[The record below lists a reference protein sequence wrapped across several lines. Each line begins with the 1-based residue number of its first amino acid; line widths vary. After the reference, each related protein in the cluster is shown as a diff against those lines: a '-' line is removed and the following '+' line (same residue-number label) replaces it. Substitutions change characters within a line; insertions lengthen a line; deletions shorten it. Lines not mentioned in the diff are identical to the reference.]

1 MNKVE
6 KKQADT
12 RQNTGDVP
20 TIPEKLIPLLAGL
33 SAEERRSALLA
44 VKVYG
49 ETAVD
54 ILVPL
59 LNAGKRT
66 RMRRRSDKQT
76 DGRRRVL
83 VGARVPREFAQ
94 ACRKEANERG
104 VSLYAWVV
112 MALREALC
120 AGQWEE
126 TDDADPFYGW

>member
-1 MNKVE
+1 MEE
-6 KKQADT
+6 KKANA
-12 RQNTGDVP
+12 RENTSDVP
-20 TIPEKLIPLLAGL
+20 TIPKGLMPLLAGL

-54 ILVPL
+54 ILVPV

-83 VGARVPREFAQ
+83 VGARVPRVFAQ
-94 ACRKEANERG
+94 ACRKEANKRG

-120 AGQWEE
+120 AAQWEE
-126 TDDADPFYGW
+126 TDNADPFYGW